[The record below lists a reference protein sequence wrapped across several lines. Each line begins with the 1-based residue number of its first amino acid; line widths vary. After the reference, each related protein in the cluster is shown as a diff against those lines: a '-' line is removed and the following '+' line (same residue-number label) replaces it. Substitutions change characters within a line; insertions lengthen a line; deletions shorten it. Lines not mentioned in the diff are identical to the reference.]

1 MKIVI
6 AAGGTGGHF
15 FPAEALATELAR
27 RGHELVLMT
36 DRRHG
41 RRDQGVFAD
50 RPQYVLDGAGVAGG
64 GLVRKLKGLAAL
76 ARGTLEARRILAT
89 LDADAVVGFGGY
101 PSIPPLLGARFL
113 KGRRPKIIIHEG
125 NAVLGQANALLARFA
140 DAVATSYP
148 TVAKIPAG
156 MRTALTGMPVRPAI
170 AALLDAPYVPPS
182 AIPPSAISPAGPPP
196 ADIGTFNLL
205 VWGGSLGARI
215 FSDVAPAALAGLPP
229 ALRDRLYVTQ
239 QVRAEDLERVR
250 AAYDVAGIEAR
261 TAPFF
266 DDVPELL
273 SNAHIVIGRAG
284 GSSVA
289 ELTLS
294 GRPSILV
301 PLPIAASDE
310 QSANAASLVEA
321 GAAWMFRQ
329 QDFTP
334 EALRARLEDLLP
346 HPDRLLAASR
356 AARSLARPNSAIL
369 LADLVEST
377 QTVYAASASAP
388 QTP

>member
-27 RGHELVLMT
+27 RGHDLVLMT

-101 PSIPPLLGARFL
+101 PSIPPLLGARFV

-170 AALLDAPYVPPS
+170 AALLDAPYV
-182 AIPPSAISPAGPPP
+182 SPTDTPP

-388 QTP
+388 LTP

>member
-1 MKIVI
+1 MTGRHAMKIVI

-27 RGHELVLMT
+27 RGHDLVLMT

-101 PSIPPLLGARFL
+101 PSIPPLLGARFV

-170 AALLDAPYVPPS
+170 AALLDAPYV
-182 AIPPSAISPAGPPP
+182 SPTDTPP

-388 QTP
+388 LTP

>member
-15 FPAEALATELAR
+15 FPAEALATELAQ
-27 RGHELVLMT
+27 RGHDLILMT

-41 RRDQGVFAD
+41 RRDQGMFAD

-64 GLVRKLKGLAAL
+64 GFVRKLKGLAAL
-76 ARGTLEARRILAT
+76 AKGTLQARRILST
-89 LDADAVVGFGGY
+89 LDADVVVGFGGY
-101 PSIPPLLGARFL
+101 PSIPPLLGARFV
-113 KGRRPKIIIHEG
+113 KGRRPKIVIHEG

-148 TVAKIPAG
+148 QVAKLPAG
-156 MRTALTGMPVRPAI
+156 MHTALTGMPVRPAI
-170 AALLDAPYVPPS
+170 AALIDAPYVPP
-182 AIPPSAISPAGPPP
+182 
-196 ADIGTFNLL
+196 ADTGTFNLL
-205 VWGGSLGARI
+205 IWGGSLGARI

-229 ALRDRLYVTQ
+229 ELRDRLYVTQ

-261 TAPFF
+261 TASFF
-266 DDVPELL
+266 DDVPDLL

-310 QSANAASLVEA
+310 QSANAASLVET
-321 GAAWMFRQ
+321 GAAWMFQ
-329 QDFTP
+329 QRDFTP
-334 EALRARLEDLLP
+334 EALRVQLEDLLP
-346 HPDRLLAASR
+346 YPDRLSAASR

-377 QTVYAASASAP
+377 QTVYPASASAP
-388 QTP
+388 SAPQTL